1 MISKPRTL
9 IAANLNGV
17 SIWYSQNTFAK
28 FCVNTFYSF
37 MFLIGISLRNR
48 KRIQIHV
55 IWEKFRGQSTTENFR
70 ICRMNLQK
78 FMQKDGETIDD
89 FIMHCRLQA
98 QKCKFRDEDE
108 KSERVID
115 QIILGTKL
123 PDLQKELLGKKGD
136 FTLND
141 TIELC
146 KKHAASEQHMR
157 QLTNVASQSSSAY
170 TPVNFIRKARQSSG
184 SPKCYFCG
192 GRTCVPT
199 MGGLPSLRD
208 DMQMLW

>member
-1 MISKPRTL
+1 MAEQNNHPSMDWSAPDQCQTL
-9 IAANLNGV
+9 AFYKQRCELFFAIKNIKRDKQVEHILY
-17 SIWYSQNTFAK
+17 YSGQKGLEK
-28 FCVNTFYSF
+28 FNSWDLTEEQKK
-37 MFLIGISLRNR
+37 NPD
-48 KRIQIHV
+48 V

-89 FIMHCRLQA
+89 FIMRCRLQA

-136 FTLND
+136 LTLND
-141 TIELC
+141 TI
-146 KKHAASEQHMR
+146 
-157 QLTNVASQSSSAY
+157 
-170 TPVNFIRKARQSSG
+170 
-184 SPKCYFCG
+184 
-192 GRTCVPT
+192 
-199 MGGLPSLRD
+199 
-208 DMQMLW
+208 